1 MDLFKLVDASYAV
14 HTNMRTQTGILM
26 SMGYGM
32 LHYQSINQNLNAK
45 ISTEAELIGMSEYV
59 NFSVWMVMFMEAQG
73 YDIKK
78 NIIFQDNQSTKRMVN
93 NGSELLN
100 RKLKA
105 H

>member
-1 MDLFKLVDASYAV
+1 MDLFKLFDASYAV

-32 LHYQSINQNLNAK
+32 LHFQSSNQNLNAK

-78 NIIFQDNQSTKRMVN
+78 NIIFQDNQSTIRMVN
-93 NGSELLN
+93 NGN
-100 RKLKA
+100 DY
-105 H
+105 